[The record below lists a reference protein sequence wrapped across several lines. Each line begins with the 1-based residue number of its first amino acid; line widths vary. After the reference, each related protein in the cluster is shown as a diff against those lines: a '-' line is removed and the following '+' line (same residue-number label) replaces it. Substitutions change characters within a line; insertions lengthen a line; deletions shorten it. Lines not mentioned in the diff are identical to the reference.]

1 MNNLRYI
8 AIIIFFTTILFA
20 YSQNLIG
27 FAYDEAGNRIKRELI
42 IPAKP
47 QNFKGQENRSC
58 YDELGGKPIK
68 ITTHQ
73 SGIIDISISNLEMT
87 DNACVDVFSVNGMLI
102 LSQDITEILTSIDIG
117 SQPSGIYI
125 VRITVNG
132 NVTNWKVIKN

>member
-1 MNNLRYI
+1 MNCLRYI
-8 AIIIFFTTILFA
+8 AIIIFFTTMLFA

-47 QNFKGQENRSC
+47 QYFKEQKCRSC
-58 YDELGGKPIK
+58 YDELGGRSIK
-68 ITTHQ
+68 ITTHK
-73 SGIIDISISNLEMT
+73 SGIIDISISNLEIT
-87 DNACVDVFSVNGMLI
+87 DNACVDVFSVSGMHI

-125 VRITVNG
+125 VSITVNG